1 MMAQT
6 VSARPPIWEN
16 ATVEKIPIAPITINA
31 PAYQSKCAAS
41 NFTTAAAAFAGAA
54 GWRLLK
60 NVVNRS
66 RSAALITRA
75 LTASRRSSSDHCIA
89 VVSFCRTIAKK
100 PHGSDYQ
107 LVINFKTAKALGLD
121 EPMHV

>member
-41 NFTTAAAAFAGAA
+41 NFTTAAA
-54 GWRLLK
+54 
-60 NVVNRS
+60 V
-66 RSAALITRA
+66 
-75 LTASRRSSSDHCIA
+75 
-89 VVSFCRTIAKK
+89 
-100 PHGSDYQ
+100 
-107 LVINFKTAKALGLD
+107 TAKALGLD
-121 EPMHV
+121 VPMHV